1 MRILVADDDSVIQTI
16 VRAILQP
23 EGHEI
28 ISAMNGTDALEA
40 FLRLGPDLVLSD
52 FSMPGMNGLELCK
65 AIQRERQNRF
75 VPVVMFTGAAYP
87 NLLKES
93 LEAGAIECLTTPFEP
108 DELRVRIRALEQ
120 MLTFHHALAQ
130 EKANN
135 DQELAIVKH
144 VLERLLRPGHR
155 AMPPSFHM
163 ETVQTQRISG
173 DACVYGSGIPG
184 VHFGLIVD
192 ATGHGLTAGVS
203 TIPVVETFLG
213 MVKKDIAL
221 DRIYNE
227 INSKLC
233 RMLPTG
239 RFACLLLFRLDT
251 NLGLLSVLNA
261 GIPEALLQRD
271 GQVIRYFASENLPAG
286 IPELSQ
292 YEVHVEQADIR
303 EGDRFMAFSD
313 GMIDA
318 FGPEEIQ
325 RELLESP
332 FKLSH
337 NGHCSLIK
345 NALAMRVQ
353 DTEQHDDISWA
364 LWEVPSFAIQMSAPH
379 LHQSASTQLTQ
390 GLSISFTL
398 NPRYFEAKD
407 LLPQIQTLLS
417 NQGVQEEHTQ
427 ILMLL
432 LTESIAN
439 AIEHGILD
447 LESDIKS
454 AQGFEAFDA
463 LRRLRLSHCQN
474 AEVQL
479 KITLLMQENTTEI
492 ESLQVEV
499 TDSGEGFNWK
509 SSLDVIEKAQHSD
522 EVLPFGRGLTLIKA
536 LATDLTFNEKG
547 NGIRF
552 RLDCKA

>member
-1 MRILVADDDSVIQTI
+1 MRILVADDDPVIHAI
-16 VRAILQP
+16 VNAILQP

-28 ISAMNGTDALEA
+28 ISAMNGRSGLEA
-40 FLRLGPDLVLSD
+40 FLRFSPDLVLSD
-52 FSMPGMNGLELCK
+52 FSMPDMNGLELCR
-65 AIQRERQNRF
+65 AIQAERQNRL

-87 NLLKES
+87 NLLTES
-93 LEAGAIECLTTPFEP
+93 LKAGAIEFLTTPFEP
-108 DELRVRIRALEQ
+108 DELKVRVRALEQ

-135 DQELAIVKH
+135 DQELGIVKH

-163 ETVQTQRISG
+163 ETVQTERISG

-184 VHFGLIVD
+184 VHFGMICD

-227 INSKLC
+227 INTKLC
-233 RMLPTG
+233 KMLPTG

-251 NLGLLSVLNA
+251 NVGALSVLNA

-292 YEVHVEQADIR
+292 YPVHIEQADIR

-318 FGPEEIQ
+318 FGLEEIQ
-325 RELLESP
+325 QELLESP
-332 FKLSH
+332 GKLSH

-364 LWEVPSFAIQMSAPH
+364 LWEVPPTTLQVSAPQAH
-379 LHQSASTQLTQ
+379 HTENADLVTGLTLHFS
-390 GLSISFTL
+390 L
-398 NPRYFEAKD
+398 NPRYCDAKD

-417 NQGVQEEHTQ
+417 NQSVPEEHIQ
-427 ILMLL
+427 VLMLL

-447 LESDIKS
+447 LESDIKMT
-454 AQGFEAFDA
+454 QGFEAFAA
-463 LRRLRLSHCQN
+463 LRKLRLSHCQN

-479 KITLLMQENTTEI
+479 KIALLMKTNTTEI
-492 ESLQVEV
+492 EKFQIEI

-509 SSLDVIEKAQHSD
+509 SCLDDGVKVEQSD

-536 LATDLTFNEKG
+536 LASELSFNEKG

-552 RLDCKA
+552 SLDCRA